1 MTPFGEA
8 MRDLRKMRGVSQK
21 HMARAIGVSP
31 AYLSALEHGKKGVP
45 SFDLLQRIAGYF
57 NVIWDEADEL
67 FQLARSSNPKV
78 SLDTAG
84 LPPEYTALA
93 NRLSHEIRSLPPE
106 TIRLLSD
113 VLEKARFADM
123 KDP

>member
-1 MTPFGEA
+1 MTPFGKA
-8 MRDLRKMRGVSQK
+8 MRDLRKTRGVSQK
-21 HMARAIGVSP
+21 EMARAIGVSP

-57 NVIWDEADEL
+57 NVIWDEADDL
-67 FQLARSSNPKV
+67 FQLARSSHPKV
-78 SLDTAG
+78 NLDTAG
-84 LPPEYTALA
+84 LPSEYTAFA
-93 NRLSHEIRSLPPE
+93 NRLSQEIRGLGPE

-123 KDP
+123 KSP